1 MHIDQRREPGPPS
14 YSGKPER
21 CGRKGNSGH
30 MLRHADD
37 LPEHP
42 RRVRLGRSGRP
53 ARQEAGHLH
62 RDRRGLPERSRSL
75 QARRVQP
82 SDHRQLRRR
91 AQQDRGRLPLGLCR
105 TAARVL
111 ARGDRMPGGKRQV
124 REPRRRRRGP
134 DARRPKSPTA
144 WPGRRTRRAARVAVS
159 EAAGRPPD
167 HADRLRRDRRRV
179 PEHRGGR
186 RVGGLLP
193 WDYQRCPIR
202 PKQDR
207 RRIPW
212 AYAEQREP
220 SWKTPVTCLDTQ
232 MRFPA

>member
-1 MHIDQRREPGPPS
+1 MKRKAHRHAHRPEARAWTLRF
-14 YSGKPER
+14 GKAGTLR
-21 CGRKGNSGH
+21 AQGHSGH
-30 MLRHADD
+30 MLRRTDD

-62 RDRRGLPERSRSL
+62 RDRRGLPERGRSL

-82 SDHRQLRRR
+82 ANHRQLRRR

-105 TAARVL
+105 AAARVL
-111 ARGDRMPGGKRQV
+111 ARGDRMPGGKHQV
-124 REPRRRRRGP
+124 REPRRRRRVGRMRGGRN
-134 DARRPKSPTA
+134 RRL
-144 WPGRRTRRAARVAVS
+144 PGREEGRGGRCALAVS

-167 HADRLRRDRRRV
+167 DADRLRRDRRRV
-179 PEHRGGR
+179 PEHQGGR

-193 WDYQRCPIR
+193 WDDQRRPIR

-207 RRIPW
+207 RRIPVGI
-212 AYAEQREP
+212 Y
-220 SWKTPVTCLDTQ
+220 
-232 MRFPA
+232 